1 MLSGSKDKVNITP
14 LKPHKK
20 TSNFKRCH
28 VVKERK
34 DRKHSNER
42 KRKRER
48 ERETVRQ
55 TDRQS
60 EREKDRERER
70 AKVTE

>member
-1 MLSGSKDKVNITP
+1 MLSGSKDKGNITL

-28 VVKERK
+28 VVKEQK

-42 KRKRER
+42 KR
-48 ERETVRQ
+48 ETDRQ
-55 TDRQS
+55 TDRQ
-60 EREKDRERER
+60 RN
-70 AKVTE
+70 